1 MAKLTVA
8 TRAKIA
14 DTLRRA
20 ANGTIPEEEF
30 WRRFRSWSGTF
41 DDPRIIIAR
50 YQAEHYWANLHAR
63 NIFFIRVKP
72 DEEQL
77 IQGRE
82 ALNLLAQA
90 FQENWP
96 EKRLEHALHQI

>member
-1 MAKLTVA
+1 MAKLAVA
-8 TRAKIA
+8 TRAEIA
-14 DTLRRA
+14 ETLRRA

-30 WRRFRSWSGTF
+30 WRRFGNWSATF

-50 YQAEHYWANLHAR
+50 YQAEHYWGNFHER

-72 DEEQL
+72 DEGQL

-90 FQENWP
+90 FEEDWA
-96 EKRLEHALHQI
+96 EERIEHELHQI